1 MSTETR
7 AGNGAQAPARRRIDR
22 AVSVHL
28 SLPPALA
35 ERLTDAAARLGVS
48 RSLLAREAVTR
59 GLKGAT
65 DALRAKLRR
74 SSGAAPGASTDANG
88 DEATP

>member
-1 MSTETR
+1 MSTDAR
-7 AGNGAQAPARRRIDR
+7 AGNGAPAPARRRIDR

-28 SLPPALA
+28 SLPPTLA
-35 ERLTDAAARLGVS
+35 ERLTEAARRLGVS

-74 SSGAAPGASTDANG
+74 SSGAGSGASTDANG
-88 DEATP
+88 NEAGK

>member
-1 MSTETR
+1 MSTDTR
-7 AGNGAQAPARRRIDR
+7 AGNGAPAPARRRIDR

-35 ERLTDAAARLGVS
+35 ERLTEAAARLGVS

-59 GLKGAT
+59 GLKQAT

-74 SSGAAPGASTDANG
+74 SGGAGRGTSTAASG